1 MPVSERHVIWFWQ
14 AGAFGGVRH
23 HCPMIG
29 LFLVPDNDIPIR
41 GELDHCRL
49 RIPSGIKIGM
59 NLVVAVLAEKFEVV
73 EVKGN
78 IRIIDIAFI
87 KVCPVM
93 DKVSLLP
100 AYLAFALMVG
110 DICIPALSPLCRM
123 VELLDFRSVFTWHRF
138 SFYKEVAESED
149 TSPLRPAWQE
159 TISPQAPIL
168 LKTSGKSVIK

>member
-59 NLVVAVLAEKFEVV
+59 NLVVAVLAEEFEVV
-73 EVKGN
+73 EIQRN
-78 IRIIDIAFI
+78 PRIVYVLFVQMDS
-87 KVCPVM
+87 VM
-93 DKVSLLP
+93 DKASCLS
-100 AYLAFALMVG
+100 AYLAFSVLVCDKGGSAF
-110 DICIPALSPLCRM
+110 PPLCRM
-123 VELLDFRSVFTWHRF
+123 VELLDFRSVFAWHRF
-138 SFYKEVAESED
+138 SFCKEAAESED

-168 LKTSGKSVIK
+168 FGNHENSVAK